1 LLRIFLYHKT
11 HLTTR
16 KQKSDALKHECGIAM
31 VRLLKPLQYYKDKY
45 GTAFY
50 GINKMYL
57 LMEKQHNRGQD
68 GAGFAS
74 VKFNVNPGTRYISRV
89 RSNQSQPIQD
99 IFAQINDRLNSVL
112 EENPDKKNDVA
123 WQEENM
129 HYVGNLFLGHVRYG
143 TFGKNSIESV
153 HPFLRQ
159 SNWKHQN
166 LIVAGNFNM
175 TNSKQL
181 LEELVEL
188 GQHPKEFTDTVTVM
202 EKIGHFLEEEVS
214 SLYIKAKEKGYTKK
228 DASPFIEEHLDLQNV
243 LKRSSKN
250 WDGGYAMAGLVGH
263 GDAFVLRDPSGIRP
277 TFYYQDDE
285 VVVVAS
291 ERPVI
296 QTVFNVDIDQV
307 QELERGHALIIKKD
321 GNIAVKSILEQK
333 PKKSCSFERIYF
345 SRGSD
350 ASIYKERKNLGK
362 LVFPQ
367 VLKSID
373 NDITNSVFSYIPNTA
388 ETSFYGMTE
397 AAEDILNQQKT
408 AKILAGG
415 GKLSAK
421 KVTEILSERPR
432 FEKIAIKDAK
442 LRTFIADDN
451 SRDDL
456 VAHVYDVTYGVVKPT
471 DNLVIIDDS
480 IVRGT
485 TLKKSII
492 RILDRLQPK
501 KIVVVSS
508 APQIRYPDC
517 YGIDMAKIE
526 DFIAFK
532 AALEL
537 LKDTNQY
544 HIVDEV
550 YKKAIDQKNKPDNEI
565 VNYVKEIY
573 APFTNEQISV
583 KIAEMLKTSEIN
595 AEVEVIYQSVENL
608 HIACPDNLGDWYF
621 TGDYPTDGGH
631 RVVNQAFI
639 NFYEGNDKRAY

>member
-1 LLRIFLYHKT
+1 M
-11 HLTTR
+11 
-16 KQKSDALKHECGIAM
+16 SDAIKHECGIAL
-31 VRLLKPLQYYKDKY
+31 VRLKKPLQFYKDKY
-45 GTAFY
+45 GSAFY

-74 VKFNVNPGTRYISRV
+74 VKFNVEPGTRYVSRI
-89 RSNQSQPIQD
+89 RSNKSQPIQD
-99 IFAQINDRLNSVL
+99 IFAQINERLNGVFEL
-112 EENPDKKNDVA
+112 NPDKKNDVK

-129 HYVGNLFLGHVRYG
+129 PYIGNLFLGHVRYG

-175 TNSKQL
+175 TNSNQML
-181 LEELVEL
+181 QELVEL

-202 EKIGHFLEEEVS
+202 EKIGHFLEDEVAK
-214 SLYIKAKEKGYTKK
+214 LYQKAKKKGFNKR
-228 DASPFIEEHLDLQNV
+228 DASPYIEENLSLKKV

-263 GDAFVLRDPSGIRP
+263 GDAFVLRDPNGIRP
-277 TFYYQDDE
+277 TFFYEDEE

-296 QTVFNVDIDQV
+296 QTVFNVSIEEV
-307 QELERGHALIIKKD
+307 KELERGHALIIKKS
-321 GNIAVKSILEQK
+321 GKTSIKLVNEPQEK
-333 PKKSCSFERIYF
+333 LSCSFERIYF

-350 ASIYKERKNLGK
+350 AGIYEERKNLGK
-362 LVFPQ
+362 YVFPQ
-367 VLKSID
+367 ILKSI
-373 NDITNSVFSYIPNTA
+373 NSDISNTVFSYIPNTA

-397 AAEDILNQQKT
+397 AAEDVLNEQKT
-408 AKILAGG
+408 AQILSG
-415 GKLSAK
+415 GKSLSAQR
-421 KVTEILSERPR
+421 VTEILSERPR

-456 VAHVYDVTYGVVKPT
+456 VEHVYDITYGVVKPT

-492 RILDRLQPK
+492 RILNRLNPK

-517 YGIDMAKIE
+517 YGIDMARI
-526 DFIAFK
+526 DAFIAFK
-532 AALEL
+532 AAIEL
-537 LKDTNQY
+537 LKETNQY
-544 HIVDEV
+544 HLVEEV
-550 YKKAIDQKNKPDNEI
+550 YKQCKEQQSKEDIEI
-565 VNYVKEIY
+565 VNYVKGIY
-573 APFTNEQISV
+573 SPFSAEQISD
-583 KIAEMLKTSEIN
+583 KIAQMLKTDDID
-595 AEVEVIYQSVENL
+595 AEVEVIYQSIEGL
-608 HIACPDNLGDWYF
+608 HKACPNNLGDWYF
-621 TGDYPTDGGH
+621 TGNYPTPGGR